1 VDFRASKREILSQIQ
16 GLVKKNYDLF
26 ELWIFREL
34 LRLVD
39 LLSYANYDLFL
50 ASVVWIIRELWLL
63 VLCCLLL
70 DVILLCHTEF
80 CEIGL
85 QTSRS

>member
-1 VDFRASKREILSQIQ
+1 MRFYHRSKV
-16 GLVKKNYDLF
+16 LVKKNYDLF
-26 ELWIFREL
+26 ELRIIKEL

-50 ASVVWIIRELWLL
+50 ASVVWIIRELWL

-70 DVILLCHTEF
+70 NVILLCHTEF